1 MKPVRKPEKNN
12 TLGIRNAEAEKR
24 PFRKLLVLFFAA
36 ILLMLVLVAGSIA
49 YVDPFFVYHAPLA
62 GFPYAVDN
70 QLAQNPGMARHM
82 EYDSIVTGSSMT
94 FNFDMND
101 FRSELGLNTL
111 KLSYAGAYPH
121 NNAIIMDVV
130 FEKEG
135 IRAVFLPVD
144 IPTMTG
150 GMDETKYPVPWYL
163 YDSDPLNDAPYLL
176 NRDVLLQY
184 VLKPLIRPEPTDL
197 AHVYEDTWRTDE
209 WYGTERVLADYIPA
223 PRADQ
228 ETLSEALIGPAARNL
243 EVNLLPYIE
252 AHPDTTFYLFYP
264 PYSILYWYNLIREK
278 RFEAT
283 LAEIA
288 YINERLLQYENVRLF
303 FFQDDAAYVTDL
315 DHYADYTHYHPD
327 MNRMMV
333 TRGADGTGEIGDV
346 ADSEAAL
353 ERVRHMTEAFDF
365 GALFEAY
372 GIETD

>member
-1 MKPVRKPEKNN
+1 MLF
-12 TLGIRNAEAEKR
+12 TRNGEPQKR
-24 PFRKLLVLFFAA
+24 PFRKLLALFFAA
-36 ILLMLVLVAGSIA
+36 VPVMLLAVAGSIV
-49 YVDPFFVYHAPLA
+49 YVDPFFVYHAPVS
-62 GFPYAVDN
+62 GFPYVVDN
-70 QLAQNPGMARHM
+70 QLSQNPGMARHM

-150 GMDETKYPVPWYL
+150 GTDETKYPVPMYL
-163 YDSDPLNDAPYLL
+163 YDHNPLNDAPYLL
-176 NRDVLLQY
+176 SKDVLLQY
-184 VLKPLIRPEPTDL
+184 ILKPLIQREPTDL
-197 AHVYEDTWRTDE
+197 AHVYADTWRTDE
-209 WYGTERVLADYIPA
+209 WYGTEKVLADYIPA
-223 PRADQ
+223 PRTDT
-228 ETLSEALIGPAARNL
+228 ETAPEALIGPALRNL

-252 AHPDTTFYLFYP
+252 AHPETKFYLFYP
-264 PYSILYWYNLIREK
+264 PYSILYWYNLVREG

-283 LAEIA
+283 LSEIA
-288 YINERLLQYENVRLF
+288 CINERLLAYSNVRVF
-303 FFQDDAAYVTDL
+303 FFQDDESYVTDL

-333 TRGADGTGEIGDV
+333 TRFADGTGEVQGA
-346 ADSEAAL
+346 ADTEAAL
-353 ERVRHMTEAFDF
+353 ERVRHMTASFDF
-365 GALFEAY
+365 DALFAAY